1 MLCWSKIKTA
11 AVPALYMYTSEHEYV
26 ESVFNVVPIVSVTE
40 KQRFKFVKL
49 AITLFINSTLILTE
63 RRYNSGVMKNRKEQ
77 WNEYL
82 ANRDVRPKTFTLT
95 LERDRS
101 GNFKIVGNKT
111 KMLDAVNQH
120 EAKWVRVD
128 SRNFLTALRNS
139 DVSVA

>member
-1 MLCWSKIKTA
+1 
-11 AVPALYMYTSEHEYV
+11 MYTSEHEYV
-26 ESVFNVVPIVSVTE
+26 ERVFNVVPIVSVTE

>member
-1 MLCWSKIKTA
+1 MLNLKEHR
-11 AVPALYMYTSEHEYV
+11 YT
-26 ESVFNVVPIVSVTE
+26 I
-40 KQRFKFVKL
+40 
-49 AITLFINSTLILTE
+49 
-63 RRYNSGVMKNRKEQ
+63 GVMKNHKEQ

-139 DVSVA
+139 DVTVA